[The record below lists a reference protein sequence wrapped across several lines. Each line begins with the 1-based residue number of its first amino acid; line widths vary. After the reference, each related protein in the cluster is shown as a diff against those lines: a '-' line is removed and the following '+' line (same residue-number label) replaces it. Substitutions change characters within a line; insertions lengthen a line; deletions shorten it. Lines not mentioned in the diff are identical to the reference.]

1 VRRAAAELA
10 AVEHAHRETARGRAP
25 RAGEADEAA
34 ADDRYAERLRLSR
47 DRLSPRFA
55 GMTRISS

>member
-1 VRRAAAELA
+1 VAELA
-10 AVEHAHRETARGRAP
+10 AVQHVDAQAARRGAP
-25 RAGEADEAA
+25 RGGQADEAA
-34 ADDRYAERLRLSR
+34 ADDRYVERLRLAR